1 MQHYLEDIRVSDEDT
16 YITDE
21 HNNVITTA
29 EISSG
34 FWSCGFDRDGT
45 CFEMTKISRR
55 MAKDI
60 MFDYGAYKLKDL
72 EVTDFGDAVYYWNEE
87 TCDGGVLLV
96 H

>member
-16 YITDE
+16 YITDGDKE
-21 HNNVITTA
+21 LTTA

-45 CFEMTKISRR
+45 CFEMTKISRAT
-55 MAKDI
+55 AKDY
-60 MFDYGAYKLKDL
+60 MFDYGAYSLKDL
-72 EVTDFGDAVYYWNEE
+72 TVTDFGDAVYYYNEE
-87 TCDGGVLLV
+87 TCDGGILLV

>member
-29 EISSG
+29 DVDSG
-34 FWSCGFDRDGT
+34 FWLCGFDRDGT

-60 MFDYGAYKLKDL
+60 MFDYGAYSLKDL
-72 EVTDFGDAVYYWNEE
+72 TVTDFGDAVYYYNEE
-87 TCDGGVLLV
+87 TCDGGILLV

>member
-16 YITDE
+16 YITDGGKE
-21 HNNVITTA
+21 LTTA

-45 CFEMTKISRR
+45 CFEMNKISRST
-55 MAKDI
+55 AKDY
-60 MFDYGAYKLKDL
+60 MFDYGAYSLKDL
-72 EVTDFGDAVYYWNEE
+72 TVTDFSDAVYYYNEE
-87 TCDGGVLLV
+87 TCDGGILLV

>member
-16 YITDE
+16 YITDGDKE
-21 HNNVITTA
+21 LTTA

-45 CFEMTKISRR
+45 CFEMTKISRAT
-55 MAKDI
+55 AKDY
-60 MFDYGAYKLKDL
+60 MFEYGAYSLKDL
-72 EVTDFGDAVYYWNEE
+72 TVTDFGDAVYYYNEE
-87 TCDGGVLLV
+87 TCDGGILLV

>member
-34 FWSCGFDRDGT
+34 FWSLGFDRDGT

-60 MFDYGAYKLKDL
+60 MFDYGSYKLKDL
-72 EVTDFGDAVYYWNEE
+72 DITDFGDARYYWNEE
-87 TCDGGVLLV
+87 TCDSGVLLV

>member
-29 EISSG
+29 DVGSG
-34 FWSCGFDRDGT
+34 FWLCGFDRDGT
-45 CFEMTKISRR
+45 CFEMTKISRST
-55 MAKDI
+55 AKDY
-60 MFDYGAYKLKDL
+60 MFDYGAYSLKDL
-72 EVTDFGDAVYYWNEE
+72 TVTDFGDAVYYYNEE
-87 TCDGGVLLV
+87 TCDGGILLV

>member
-1 MQHYLEDIRVSDEDT
+1 MHYLEDIRVSDENT
-16 YITDE
+16 YITDGDKE
-21 HNNVITTA
+21 LTTA

-60 MFDYGAYKLKDL
+60 MFDYGSYKLKDL
-72 EVTDFGDAVYYWNEE
+72 TVTDFGDARYYWNEE
-87 TCDGGVLLV
+87 TCDSGVLLV

>member
-16 YITDE
+16 YITDGDK
-21 HNNVITTA
+21 VLTTA

-45 CFEMTKISRR
+45 CFKMTKISRST
-55 MAKDI
+55 AKDY
-60 MFDYGAYKLKDL
+60 MFDYGAYSLKDL
-72 EVTDFGDAVYYWNEE
+72 TVTDFGDAVYYYNEE
-87 TCDGGVLLV
+87 TCDGGILLV